1 MKNITVQQLAALPA
15 PQLIDVREPDEFG
28 AGHAVG
34 AVNVPLGSLASASL
48 PDESA
53 TVYVICQSGA
63 RSQRGVQTLA
73 ARGLDA
79 VNVEGGTSAWIFA
92 GLPAEAGR

>member
-1 MKNITVQQLAALPA
+1 MKNITVQQLAAIA
-15 PQLIDVREPDEFG
+15 EPQLIDVREPDEFA

-34 AVNVPLGSLASASL
+34 AINVPLGSLASAPV

-53 TVYVICQSGA
+53 TVYVICQSGG
-63 RSQRGVQTLA
+63 RSLRGVEMLT

-79 VNVEGGTSAWIFA
+79 VNVEGGTSAWIVA